1 MTPKKLFRVRVAL
14 VQAMLQ
20 DHGLDGILL
29 SRVDNF
35 AAVTGGRRNYI
46 NAYTDIGANSLAV
59 MKDGRAYYVG
69 NNIERARIEDEE
81 LHDVDAGIDYFLWT
95 ESTPAQWVQDHL
107 PGKWASDDGS
117 LGQNLHGALA
127 LARTLLTDV
136 ELERYRRLGRLAAEA
151 MTETLS
157 QITMGTTEADIAA
170 MLVSAGHKR
179 HCHVPVFL
187 VAADDRIA
195 KYRHPLPTV
204 EGLLGEGRS
213 LPVQRYVMVVGCF
226 LREGLVVS
234 LTRFK
239 QVEELPEGVAER
251 FARVCAVDALAQ
263 EATRPGKNLAQVFA
277 AIQQGYAAH
286 GFGATEWH
294 NHHQGGA
301 TGYAGRTAKGTP
313 ASNFPCLDGSLP
325 IRVSEMVD
333 EQVQFGCA
341 FAWNPSGP
349 GVKSEDTFLLLPDG
363 TREIITTTPELPQV
377 DLTRVLGRATEVVKS
392 GIAV

>member
-1 MTPKKLFRVRVAL
+1 MNARKLFRIRTAL

-29 SRVDNF
+29 NRVDNF

-46 NAYTDIGANSLAV
+46 NTYTDAGANSIAITR
-59 MKDGRAYYVG
+59 DGRAYYVG
-69 NNIERARIEDEE
+69 NNIERPRIEDEE
-81 LHDVDAGIDYFLWT
+81 LHDVDAAIDYFLWT

-107 PGKWASDDGS
+107 PGRWASDDGT
-117 LGQNLHGALA
+117 LGENLNGALA
-127 LARTLLTDV
+127 LARTLLTEV
-136 ELERYRRLGRLAAEA
+136 ELERYRRLGRLAADA

-157 QITMGTTEADIAA
+157 QIGKGTSEADIAA
-170 MLVSAGHKR
+170 MLVAAGHKR

-187 VAADDRIA
+187 VAADDRIG

-204 EGLLGEGRS
+204 EPLLGGTPS
-213 LPVQRYVMVVGCF
+213 LGVQRYVMVVGCF

-239 QVEELPEGVAER
+239 QVDELPEGIAER

-263 EATRPGKNLAQVFA
+263 EATRPSRTLGNVFG
-277 AIQQGYAAH
+277 AIQQGYVQQ
-286 GFGATEWH
+286 GFSATEWH

-313 ASNFPCLDGSLP
+313 TSNFPCLDSSLP
-325 IRVSEMVD
+325 LRVSEIVD
-333 EQVQFGCA
+333 EQVSFGCA
-341 FAWNPSGP
+341 YAWNPSGP

-363 TREIITTTPELPQV
+363 SREIITATPELPQV
-377 DLTRVLGRATEVVKS
+377 DFASILGRATEVVKS
-392 GIAV
+392 GIAR